1 MQHLETTFGTLKLK
15 NPLIAASSGLTNSV
29 DKIKE
34 LASQGIGAVVLKSLF
49 EEQIVYDIEK
59 QIQQS
64 LEYPEVNDYIAT
76 YVKTNSVKSYLNLI
90 SEAKSKTTI
99 PIIASVN
106 CYNNQRWIEF
116 AKDIQKAGA
125 DALEVNVYFLPTD
138 KNKSSA
144 DYENI
149 YFSLL
154 SNLKKELSI
163 PIIFKIGNQFTNLT
177 AFLNRL
183 KADGVSGVTMFN
195 RFYEPDIDIEHLTLT
210 SSEIFSSS
218 SELRKVIRW
227 IAIANDKVKGLDI
240 SASTGIH
247 NHQAAIKCILAGAS
261 AVQLCSTIYKN
272 SPKVIPEILS
282 GIEQWMKRKNFAS
295 VNDFKGLLSYK
306 KIPDPGA
313 YERAQFMKHFSNM
326 D

>member
-1 MQHLETTFGTLKLK
+1 
-15 NPLIAASSGLTNSV
+15 
-29 DKIKE
+29 
-34 LASQGIGAVVLKSLF
+34 
-49 EEQIVYDIEK
+49 
-59 QIQQS
+59 
-64 LEYPEVNDYIAT
+64 
-76 YVKTNSVKSYLNLI
+76 
-90 SEAKSKTTI
+90 
-99 PIIASVN
+99 
-106 CYNNQRWIEF
+106 
-116 AKDIQKAGA
+116 
-125 DALEVNVYFLPTD
+125 
-138 KNKSSA
+138 
-144 DYENI
+144 
-149 YFSLL
+149 
-154 SNLKKELSI
+154 
-163 PIIFKIGNQFTNLT
+163 
-177 AFLNRL
+177 
-183 KADGVSGVTMFN
+183 MFN